1 MTTVNLHLQQ
11 VKERTAE
18 SMEEMWVNMGPQHPS
33 THGVLRL
40 LIKLDGEV
48 VRECIPYMGYMHR
61 CHEKIGENR
70 AYVQI
75 IPYTDRLDYL
85 SSMYNNWGY
94 CLACERLMGITIP
107 ERAEYLRVLIG
118 ELQRIA
124 SHLIWM
130 GTFGLDLGNFTIFM
144 WCFREREMILDLFE
158 AVSGQR
164 LNYSFMRIGGLALDV
179 PEGWLGDVKSFLQW
193 FKPRL
198 PEYDRLTTDNVIW
211 QKRIQG
217 VGILKPED
225 AVSYACSGPMLRGS
239 GIRWDLR
246 KNDPYGIYDRFEFDI
261 PVGTSGDVW
270 DRFWVRRQEMDQ
282 SVRIVE
288 QALRDIPPG
297 PVLAPVAKKLRAPVG
312 DIYSRVESPRGEL
325 GDYIVADGSEK
336 PYRYKVRAPTFVNLS
351 ALPVMLPGCYVADC
365 VAVLGS
371 IDIVLG
377 EVDR

>member
-85 SSMYNNWGY
+85 ASMYNNWAY
-94 CLACERLMGITIP
+94 CLACERLMGIPIP
-107 ERAEYLRVLIG
+107 ERAEYLRVLLG

-124 SHLIWM
+124 SHLIWL
-130 GTFGLDLGNFTIFM
+130 GTFGLDLGNFTLFM
-144 WCFREREMILDLFE
+144 WCFREREMVLDLFE
-158 AVSGQR
+158 AISGQR
-164 LNYSFMRIGGLALDV
+164 LNYSFMRIGGCALDV
-179 PEGWLGDVKSFLQW
+179 PEGWLGDVKAFLQW

-198 PEYDRLTTDNVIW
+198 PEYDRLSTDNIIW

-217 VGILKPED
+217 VGILKPAD
-225 AVSYACSGPMLRGS
+225 AVSYACSGPVLRGS

-246 KNDPYGIYDRFEFDI
+246 KDDPYGIYDRFAFDI

-270 DRFWVRRQEMDQ
+270 DRFWVRRQELDQ

-288 QALRDIPPG
+288 QVLTEIPPG

-325 GDYIVADGSEK
+325 GFYLASDGTER
-336 PYRYKVRAPTFVNLS
+336 PYRYKVRAPTFTNL
-351 ALPVMLPGCYVADC
+351 AAIPVILPGCFVADC